1 MSDIEHRLARL
12 EAESEIRKL
21 KARYL
26 NACDKKDVDAVR
38 ACFAPDAIIDFPP
51 LGEFD
56 VDGLIG
62 IFTQMAVSTS
72 IIDSHHGHNAE
83 IDIDGDRAE
92 AIWNLGFATI
102 NPEDNSFRLLAGF
115 YTDRYER
122 RDGQWLITYTRSE
135 PRKIIDGKLEQT
147 GISGNLLKDT
157 A

>member
-1 MSDIEHRLARL
+1 MSLEDRIEKL
-12 EAESEIRKL
+12 EAESAIRAL

-26 NACDKKDVDAVR
+26 NACDRKDVDQVR
-38 ACFAPDAIIDFPP
+38 TCFATDAIIDFPP

-83 IDIDGDRAE
+83 ITVDGDKAS

-115 YTDRYER
+115 YTDRYEK
-122 RDGQWLITYTRSE
+122 RDGEWLITYTRSE
-135 PRKIIDGKLEQT
+135 PRKIIDGKLDDAS
-147 GISGNLLKDT
+147 ISASLLKDT

>member
-1 MSDIEHRLARL
+1 MTLEERVFRL
-12 EAESEIRKL
+12 EAESKIRRL

-26 NACDKKDVDAVR
+26 NACDRKDADAVR

-83 IDIDGDRAE
+83 ITVTGDKAE

-102 NPEDNSFRLLAGF
+102 NPDDNSFRLLAGF
-115 YTDRYER
+115 YTDRYEKHN
-122 RDGQWLITYTRSE
+122 GKWLITYTRSE
-135 PRKIIDGKLEQT
+135 PRKIIDGKLET
-147 GISGNLLKDT
+147 GSISANLLEDT

>member
-1 MSDIEHRLARL
+1 MELESRIAML

-26 NACDKKDVDAVR
+26 NASDRKDPETIR

-83 IDIDGDRAE
+83 ITIKGDKADG
-92 AIWNLGFATI
+92 IWNLGFATI
-102 NPEDNSFRLLAGF
+102 NPEENSFRLLAGF
-115 YTDRYER
+115 YTDRYEK
-122 RDGQWLITYTRSE
+122 RDGKWLITYTRSE
-135 PRKIIDGKLEQT
+135 PRKIIDGKIEAA
-147 GISGNLLKDT
+147 SVSASLLKDS

>member
-1 MSDIEHRLARL
+1 MSLETRIKRL
-12 EAESEIRKL
+12 EAESDIRKL

-26 NACDKKDVDAVR
+26 NACDRKDAVAVR
-38 ACFAPDAIIDFPP
+38 ACLAPDAIIDFPP

-83 IDIDGDRAE
+83 ISVDGDRAD

-102 NPEDNSFRLLAGF
+102 NPDDGTFRILSGF
-115 YTDRYER
+115 YTDRYEK
-122 RDGQWLITYTRSE
+122 RDGEWLMTYTRSE
-135 PRKIIDGKLEQT
+135 PRNIIDGTIEP
-147 GISGNLLKDT
+147 SGLKAQFMKD
-157 A
+157 AI

>member
-1 MSDIEHRLARL
+1 MSLEDRIEKL
-12 EAESEIRKL
+12 EAESAIRAL

-26 NACDKKDVDAVR
+26 NACDRKDVDQVR
-38 ACFAPDAIIDFPP
+38 TCFATDAIIDFPP

-83 IDIDGDRAE
+83 ITVDGDKAS

-115 YTDRYER
+115 YTDRYEN
-122 RDGQWLITYTRSE
+122 RDGEWLIIYTRSE
-135 PRKIIDGKLEQT
+135 PRKIIDGKLDDAS
-147 GISGNLLKDT
+147 ISASLLKDT